1 MPHRFNRIASQ
12 VYSSGDVKASTK
24 HIPFPSNHKS
34 DESEASVSS
43 LISRLEDKL
52 DLQHTCGYITLV
64 NFPKKREKTVKEA
77 GGEAGEA
84 KRESSPAVGDKMD
97 LQLLEEELDN
107 IDSPMAGM
115 SSSSGNL
122 RPNQLSLSVTT
133 SEASKK
139 GLEDDWKLMDVSY
152 GIPLFNMELN
162 CAITNKIL
170 EGDLVDQESLQ
181 SLKVTS
187 ERIKQGLLEFIKDNS
202 ITIPDWLMDND
213 VPFPTNPVWFDGA
226 SIKPLGRIYNR

>member
-1 MPHRFNRIASQ
+1 MN
-12 VYSSGDVKASTK
+12 
-24 HIPFPSNHKS
+24 
-34 DESEASVSS
+34 S
-43 LISRLEDKL
+43 LISKLVDKL
-52 DLQHTCGYITLV
+52 DLKHTCGYITLI
-64 NFPKKREKTVKEA
+64 NFPKKREKTITKA
-77 GGEAGEA
+77 SGET

-107 IDSPMAGM
+107 IDSLMAGM

-122 RPNQLSLSVTT
+122 RPKQLSLSVTT
-133 SEASKK
+133 SEASKER
-139 GLEDDWKLMDVSY
+139 LEDDWKLMDVSY

-170 EGDLVDQESLQ
+170 EGDLLDQESLQ
-181 SLKVTS
+181 SLKLTS

-213 VPFPTNPVWFDGA
+213 VPFPTNPVWFNGA
-226 SIKPLGRIYNR
+226 SINPLGRIYNR